1 MIHYLLLL
9 KDKSMRE
16 NNARIGLYH
25 HAMRNNN
32 VNENRLIEG
41 VFIIAESGIVSII
54 NLQGQGYHY
63 IKL

>member
-1 MIHYLLLL
+1 
-9 KDKSMRE
+9 MRE
-16 NNARIGLYH
+16 KNAKIGLYH

-41 VFIIAESGIVSII
+41 VFIMAEGGIESII
-54 NLQGQGYHY
+54 KLQRQDYHY

>member
-1 MIHYLLLL
+1 
-9 KDKSMRE
+9 MRE
-16 NNARIGLYH
+16 KNARIGLYH